1 MNLTAGS
8 RPQHLE
14 DGDLVAY
21 MDRQMDRARSRWA
34 AGHLEGCAECAARL
48 SAMQTRASAVS
59 AWLGGVDEPASD
71 ERRALA
77 MAAVERARFRSRA
90 SHGWGSRPMLAAA
103 AMVAMMLTV
112 AFGTPPG
119 RAWVGSAAERLGIG
133 RPAERSME
141 VVPPPA
147 TPGQQAPA
155 AVAMDSA
162 GGRVEGEPDA
172 PTAAGRRARPAG
184 LPPGM
189 SAPVRFTP
197 FGNYVLLQ
205 VDSRQRLGAV
215 TIWVQDTGQ
224 AEGQIVAGRTGET
237 LEPLPDGLRLRNTAS
252 SRADYT
258 ITVPTRYRFIRVKIA
273 GEPETTIAVSRANR
287 AWLWTVNLASSAPPA
302 SQPE

>member
-21 MDRQMDRARSRWA
+21 MDHQMDRARSRWA

-48 SAMQTRASAVS
+48 SAMQTRAGAVS

-90 SHGWGSRPMLAAA
+90 THGWGSRPMLAAA

-119 RAWVGSAAERLGIG
+119 RAWVVGAAERLGIG
-133 RPAERSME
+133 RPAERGME
-141 VVPPPA
+141 SPPPMPVTPG
-147 TPGQQAPA
+147 TPGQPA
-155 AVAMDSA
+155 APPAQDNT
-162 GGRVEGEPDA
+162 GGAEGEQAA
-172 PTAAGRRARPAG
+172 PTAAGRRARSGG

-189 SAPVRFTP
+189 SAPLRFNP
-197 FGNYVLLQ
+197 SGNYVLLQ

-215 TIWVQDTGQ
+215 TIWVQDGDQ
-224 AEGQIVAGRTGET
+224 AEGQIVKGRTGET
-237 LEPLPDGLRLRNTAS
+237 LEPLPDGLRLRNTRS

-273 GEPETTIAVSRANR
+273 NEPETTIAVSRANQ
-287 AWLWTVNLASSAPPA
+287 AWLWTVNLAA
-302 SQPE
+302 SEGS